1 MRNAHLEIENAHLQM
16 RNAHLQ
22 IGMVFTS
29 VHLEMC
35 PHQTTG
41 VGEEDERTFD
51 RHWRKLI
58 MIKLSTDRFHREQF
72 NLLPTR
78 LRHHIEAI
86 QTMTM
91 QT

>member
-1 MRNAHLEIENAHLQM
+1 M

-41 VGEEDERTFD
+41 VAGAAQMKRAKRAEARAQINARDSRTEVF
-51 RHWRKLI
+51 
-58 MIKLSTDRFHREQF
+58 
-72 NLLPTR
+72 TR
-78 LRHHIEAI
+78 A
-86 QTMTM
+86 Q
-91 QT
+91 

>member
-1 MRNAHLEIENAHLQM
+1 MRKIHLQM

-41 VGEEDERTFD
+41 DLLRAHESVH
-51 RHWRKLI
+51 RHVPITADSL
-58 MIKLSTDRFHREQF
+58 H
-72 NLLPTR
+72 
-78 LRHHIEAI
+78 A
-86 QTMTM
+86 
-91 QT
+91 

>member
-1 MRNAHLEIENAHLQM
+1 MRNAHLQM

-41 VGEEDERTFD
+41 VPQGQCLAHTSFVAPYFINRAAPGGGDETGARRASGATKYAPPVNLAPFIAAFIG
-51 RHWRKLI
+51 LI
-58 MIKLSTDRFHREQF
+58 I
-72 NLLPTR
+72 
-78 LRHHIEAI
+78 
-86 QTMTM
+86 
-91 QT
+91 